1 MSDVEDRY
9 PMMWVKGESVT
20 VHMDELDLVFYRRDK
35 KWVAD
40 FSYWITS
47 EEDHAQELCG
57 QLNLMTVSEKEDLYT
72 QKDMLRELKAGKF
85 LKSLGYPTQREANG
99 LVRDDNVRNV
109 PHTVVDVKHFFD
121 MYGPEVPG
129 VRGRT
134 TETRKMNKAQE
145 HRGAKMQITQQEMI
159 ADIMYVAQQKI
170 MGSVSKPLGLTLSI
184 PVISITKGG
193 LGKYMQAH
201 INTLQSRGFKPV

>member
-1 MSDVEDRY
+1 MNGMANTTQVGYLDGFFECQACTDCPVNIISMSDVEDRY

-72 QKDMLRELKAGKF
+72 QRDMLRELKAGKF

-109 PHTVVDVKHFFD
+109 PHTVVDVKHF
-121 MYGPEVPG
+121 
-129 VRGRT
+129 
-134 TETRKMNKAQE
+134 
-145 HRGAKMQITQQEMI
+145 
-159 ADIMYVAQQKI
+159 
-170 MGSVSKPLGLTLSI
+170 L
-184 PVISITKGG
+184 
-193 LGKYMQAH
+193 
-201 INTLQSRGFKPV
+201 